1 MPGWP
6 GWRRAALVLGLVL
19 LALAL
24 GRDIGPPR
32 LALRPVGFA
41 ALPGWNDD
49 RVSAAIPAF
58 LKSCARFLA
67 KPDSA
72 PLDPWSVA
80 ADFGRVADWRGVCR
94 AAAALPP
101 GEDAAA
107 RRFFERR
114 FRPVLALDR
123 YRATPRAPIGL
134 FTGYFEIGLKGSLKR
149 HGRYRVPIYKLPADA
164 ALASRYSRAEIEDGA
179 LNGRHLALL
188 WVDDPIDAFFLQ
200 IQGSGQVR
208 LDNGKTVRLG
218 YAGQNGKPYVPVG
231 RLLLE
236 RGIIPRDR
244 LTMLTIRQWMAK
256 HPKAGAAL
264 RREDPSYV
272 FFRILK
278 GPGPKGAEGVVLTA
292 RRSLA
297 VDQSDIPLGA
307 PLWLDARE
315 RFGDRERLRRLL
327 VAQDTGGAI
336 KGPVRGDLFWGTG
349 GKAGMRAG
357 RMNAR
362 GRYFLLLP
370 RAVAA
375 RLAAT
380 G

>member
-1 MPGWP
+1 MPGLP
-6 GWRRAALVLGLVL
+6 GWRRAALLLGLVL
-19 LALAL
+19 LGL
-24 GRDIGPPR
+24 GLGHDIGPPR
-32 LALRPVGFA
+32 LALLPVGFA
-41 ALPGWNDD
+41 ALEGWSAD
-49 RVSAAIPAF
+49 RVSAAVPAF
-58 LKSCARFLA
+58 LKSCARFLT
-67 KPDSA
+67 KPDEA

-80 ADFGRVADWRGVCR
+80 ADFGRVADWRGVCEL
-94 AAAALPP
+94 AAALPP
-101 GEDAAA
+101 GDDAAA
-107 RRFFERR
+107 RHFFRSRFV
-114 FRPVLALDR
+114 PVLALDR
-123 YRATPRAPIGL
+123 YRATAREPVGL
-134 FTGYFEIGLKGSLKR
+134 FTGYFEIGLKGSLER
-149 HGRYRVPIYKLPADA
+149 RGRYQTPIYKMPADA
-164 ALASRYSRAEIEDGA
+164 ALASRYARAEIEDGA
-179 LNGRHLALL
+179 LAGQHLALL

-200 IQGSGQVR
+200 IQGSGRVR

-218 YAGQNGKPYVPVG
+218 YGGQNRKPYVPVG
-231 RLLLE
+231 RLLLD
-236 RGIIPRDR
+236 RGIIPREQ
-244 LTMLTIRQWMAK
+244 LTMLTIREWMAK
-256 HPKAGAAL
+256 HKKAGAAL

-278 GPGPKGAEGVVLTA
+278 GPGPKGAEGVVLSP

-297 VDQSDIPLGA
+297 VDPAAIPLGV

-315 RFGDRERLRRLL
+315 RFGAQERLRRLV

-349 GKAGMRAG
+349 EKAGIRAG

-370 RAVAA
+370 RRLAA